1 MSTPVEKIKERL
13 GIEEVVGSY
22 IKLEKVGK
30 NLKARCPFHNEKT
43 PSFYI
48 SPERESFYC
57 FGCGAKGDIF
67 NFVEQFEGLDF
78 MGALKVL
85 ADKAGVSLTFEKIET
100 KNEKERMYMIMEEA
114 TKFYEK
120 GLENNK
126 EAEDYLYKRGL
137 KSTTIKDFR
146 IGYIVNDW
154 RLLYFYLKD
163 KKYTDTDIE
172 KVGLIKKP
180 EDKSKGYYDRFRNR
194 IMFPIMDS
202 SGRVIAF
209 SGRILHDDGKSA
221 KYLNS
226 PDTLLYN
233 KSTVLYGIDKAK
245 LDIRKKNYSI
255 LVEGQMDLVLS
266 HQAGIRNTLAV
277 SGTALADTLISKENI
292 VNNLGIVKR
301 LSTNI
306 ILAFDSDNAGRRA
319 SSRSAEIALSLG
331 MDVKIADLPEGNDP
345 ADLVLKDKEGWK
357 NVLRNAKPVVE
368 FQIDKVMKEVKD
380 KKLDNRKI
388 PALIREDVL
397 PFILAVQGAM
407 ERSGFV
413 KMIKERTGISE
424 EAINKDLGN
433 FDKKKAYDTIPS
445 NVRERLLDPIL
456 RKFGLLI
463 NIEREHSA
471 IKRITGNER
480 YNNLIKEVE
489 PFKDALQLEAEVLFT
504 NNSKGHVEELLLRLE
519 EDIIREELSR
529 IMEISD
535 KKTLEEKYKNLN
547 NRKKEIEDKLNNI
560 KK

>member
-1 MSTPVEKIKERL
+1 
-13 GIEEVVGSY
+13 
-22 IKLEKVGK
+22 
-30 NLKARCPFHNEKT
+30 
-43 PSFYI
+43 
-48 SPERESFYC
+48 
-57 FGCGAKGDIF
+57 
-67 NFVEQFEGLDF
+67 
-78 MGALKVL
+78 
-85 ADKAGVSLTFEKIET
+85 
-100 KNEKERMYMIMEEA
+100 
-114 TKFYEK
+114 
-120 GLENNK
+120 
-126 EAEDYLYKRGL
+126 
-137 KSTTIKDFR
+137 
-146 IGYIVNDW
+146 
-154 RLLYFYLKD
+154 
-163 KKYTDTDIE
+163 
-172 KVGLIKKP
+172 
-180 EDKSKGYYDRFRNR
+180 
-194 IMFPIMDS
+194 
-202 SGRVIAF
+202 
-209 SGRILHDDGKSA
+209 
-221 KYLNS
+221 
-226 PDTLLYN
+226 
-233 KSTVLYGIDKAK
+233 
-245 LDIRKKNYSI
+245 
-255 LVEGQMDLVLS
+255 
-266 HQAGIRNTLAV
+266 
-277 SGTALADTLISKENI
+277 
-292 VNNLGIVKR
+292 
-301 LSTNI
+301 
-306 ILAFDSDNAGRRA
+306 
-319 SSRSAEIALSLG
+319 